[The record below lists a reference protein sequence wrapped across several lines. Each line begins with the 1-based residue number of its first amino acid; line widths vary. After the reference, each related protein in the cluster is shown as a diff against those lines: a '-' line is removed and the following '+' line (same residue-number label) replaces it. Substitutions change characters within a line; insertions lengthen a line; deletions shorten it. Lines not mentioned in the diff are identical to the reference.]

1 MTELADGV
9 VGSRRGLT
17 HQAGLLAKA
26 GPRHPRSQPRDDQRA
41 TLVTITDAGLALAA
55 RVMPGHVE
63 VARELLFAPSA
74 SASSTTRKDPPE
86 LDGQYQNA
94 IIMLRD
100 PDSAELQQLYGRLS
114 RLQQEG
120 VRQLMITLARDND
133 PRVRRATAPPRRAQR
148 LNSVLVRCSR
158 VEYVAQGGN
167 ATQQDRLDVVV
178 IEVAVLSDQG
188 LNPIGQLE

>member
-63 VARELLFAPSA
+63 VARELLFAPAA
-74 SASSTTRKDPPE
+74 SASTTRTRRTI
-86 LDGQYQNA
+86 DGQYQHA

-120 VRQLMITLARDND
+120 VRQPMITLARDND